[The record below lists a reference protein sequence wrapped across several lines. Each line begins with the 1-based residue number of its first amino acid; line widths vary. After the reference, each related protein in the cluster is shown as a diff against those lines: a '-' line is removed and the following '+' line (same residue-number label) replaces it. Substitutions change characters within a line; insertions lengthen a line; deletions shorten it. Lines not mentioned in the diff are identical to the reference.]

1 METLN
6 IQIVIF
12 LSRKNSQ
19 PQTFSFQRQT
29 STSASIEKKKKGV
42 SRNALNTKSLAAS
55 QPRKTI
61 KSKENSRVV
70 SVNTNVG
77 LVKYQVT
84 TTKLCAGLLP

>member
-6 IQIVIF
+6 IRIVNIL
-12 LSRKNSQ
+12 LSKKRQSQ
-19 PQTFSFQRQT
+19 KRSFQRQT
-29 STSASIEKKKKGV
+29 STAARFEKKKKGML
-42 SRNALNTKSLAAS
+42 RNALNTKSLAATR
-55 QPRKTI
+55 PRKTI

-84 TTKLCAGLLP
+84 TTKLCKGLLP